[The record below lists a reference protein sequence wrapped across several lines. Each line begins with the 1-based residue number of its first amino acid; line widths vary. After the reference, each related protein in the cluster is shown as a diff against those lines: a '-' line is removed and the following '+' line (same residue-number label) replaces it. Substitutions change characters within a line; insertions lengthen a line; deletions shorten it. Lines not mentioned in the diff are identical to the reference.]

1 MEVIDMKV
9 YLIRHSE
16 PDFTQVDQAGYVG
29 YGRDLT
35 RLTPRG
41 IDIADK
47 AAKNPLFNNMQL
59 LLVSPYTRT
68 METALEIVRYHP
80 QIPVTVE
87 LLLHE
92 WRPDKTGR
100 KLTGYPMVKAA
111 YEDYLHNTHNS
122 DLNYETADEVIHRVE
137 SVLDK
142 YKDRYDTI
150 GCVTH
155 GQVIRRMMNINTKTQ
170 IPYCGIY
177 RLNYK

>member
-1 MEVIDMKV
+1 MKV
-9 YLIRHSE
+9 YLIRHSQ
-16 PDFTQVDQAGYVG
+16 PDFTQVDKAGYVG

-35 RLTPRG
+35 RLTTKG
-41 IDIADK
+41 IQIADK
-47 AAKNPLFNNMQL
+47 VAQSPIFDKMQL

-68 METALEIVRYHP
+68 METAMEFVKYNDVP
-80 QIPVTVE
+80 TQVE

-100 KLTGYPMVKAA
+100 KLEGYQQVKSA
-111 YEDYLHNTHNS
+111 YNDYVHGTHNS
-122 DLNYETADEVIHRVE
+122 GFDYETPQDIINRVE

-142 YKDRYDTI
+142 YKNKYSCI

-155 GQVIRRMMNINTKTQ
+155 GQVIRQMVGLNLKTQ

-177 RLNYK
+177 QIDYD

>member
-1 MEVIDMKV
+1 MKV

-16 PDFTQVDQAGYVG
+16 PDSSQVDQSDYVG

-35 RLTPRG
+35 RLTPHG
-41 IDIADK
+41 IEIAQK
-47 AAKNPLFNNMQL
+47 AAHNAVFDKIQL

-68 METALEIVRYHP
+68 METALEIVKQHP
-80 QIPVTVE
+80 NLPTQVE

-100 KLTGYPMVKAA
+100 NLTGYPQVKAA
-111 YEDYLHNTHNS
+111 YNDYLHNTHNS
-122 DLNYETADEVIHRVE
+122 GMDYETATEVIQRVE
-137 SVLDK
+137 TVLDK
-142 YKDRYDTI
+142 YRDKYDTI

-155 GQVIRRMMNINTKTQ
+155 GQVIRRMMGLNMKTQ

-177 RLNYK
+177 KLNYK